1 MQSSGE
7 PIRNCWAHTLGIMT
21 RFLLPAS
28 LAVALLTGCVSV
40 GRPFNDAAISQFRVG
55 ATTEGDVLSSLGPP
69 LSSTT
74 SLGGMSVLTYGYTYG
89 QARAET
95 FIPIVGPLVG
105 GADATSQ
112 SVAFVFSSDGI
123 LRHMTR
129 SNATAHTGI

>member
-1 MQSSGE
+1 
-7 PIRNCWAHTLGIMT
+7 MT
-21 RFLLPAS
+21 RFLFPAA
-28 LAVALLTGCVSV
+28 LAVVLLTGCVSV

-55 ATTEGDVLSSLGPP
+55 ATTERDVLSSLGPP
-69 LSSTT
+69 LSSTA
-74 SLGGMSVLTYGYTYG
+74 SSGGMSVLTYGYTYG

-123 LRHMTR
+123 LRYMTR
-129 SNATAHTGI
+129 SNSTAHTGI